1 MKQRHDDFCS
11 CRGFRNHQI
20 HIPEHLIADMMIDIH
35 QSRSRLPLLRR
46 AGRIQSEPVQLRDE
60 IGPQPCEARDVVYQ
74 NDVRESIWKSARE
87 FNALYTGQPRI
98 RLRQRLGLVFQNP
111 DNQIVGTIVEDDVAF
126 GPENLGLETSQIR
139 QRVDQALDRV
149 HLTSRRYQSPANLS
163 GGQRQRLAIA
173 SLLALEPAHLLLDEA
188 LSMLDPRGREEVEAL
203 LDDLHVGHGITIVH
217 ATHNLEELARADRI
231 LALEAGRVVFD
242 GPAGDFFEDR
252 DLMDRLHLELSPAME
267 IAHPLLKRGLLG
279 RPDRFDLEGLL
290 EAITR

>member
-1 MKQRHDDFCS
+1 
-11 CRGFRNHQI
+11 
-20 HIPEHLIADMMIDIH
+20 
-35 QSRSRLPLLRR
+35 
-46 AGRIQSEPVQLRDE
+46 
-60 IGPQPCEARDVVYQ
+60 
-74 NDVRESIWKSARE
+74 
-87 FNALYTGQPRI
+87 
-98 RLRQRLGLVFQNP
+98 
-111 DNQIVGTIVEDDVAF
+111 
-126 GPENLGLETSQIR
+126 
-139 QRVDQALDRV
+139 
-149 HLTSRRYQSPANLS
+149 
-163 GGQRQRLAIA
+163 
-173 SLLALEPAHLLLDEA
+173 
-188 LSMLDPRGREEVEAL
+188 MLDPRGREEVEAL